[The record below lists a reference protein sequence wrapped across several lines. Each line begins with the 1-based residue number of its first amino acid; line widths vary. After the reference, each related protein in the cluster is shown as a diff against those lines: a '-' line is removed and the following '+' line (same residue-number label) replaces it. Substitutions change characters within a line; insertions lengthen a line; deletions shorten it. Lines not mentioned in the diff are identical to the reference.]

1 MAMNYGGWAGKVLW
15 VNLTTSEIW
24 TEPTEKYLDYLGGSG
39 IGYKILWDHHVDGQ
53 LGTDPENVIVYSI
66 GPLTGSGVICSGRMT
81 VTSRSPATPGHL
93 ITDGHVGGHIG
104 PEFKY
109 AGYDAL
115 AVVGKANSPV
125 WIRIEDDKVSIESAT
140 AIWGKG
146 TFDSNAEL
154 NKLMGQ
160 DAQVFSIGQA
170 GENLVP
176 MSGFMTPGG
185 HAAGGHGAVMG
196 SKNLKGVGVRGTGT
210 CRIKASRDDMR
221 ALDDHILGIIGS
233 NNNNVVPSTPQSWA
247 EYSSSGSRWKARD
260 AIKWGA
266 ADEPVE
272 LGEVAW
278 NERNRIGY
286 RCSMAEMYVGVEYT
300 NKWLKRMGGCHACP
314 IRCYCEMKVPELKS
328 RFKFKSEY
336 ITNTCGGFI
345 WGNYLMPTTSG
356 TEQFALTAT
365 AGAYLRDDYGIFSGY
380 GLTHHMFKVMKK
392 ADIFKDLLTPE
403 EFADVPW
410 ELWDN
415 NEPEFLVDLYKR
427 VAFPDSYSHP
437 NGLGRMMGDPVSYI
451 DIWKLDGTNDAIGNW
466 NIYAEHDVHLFNR
479 SMRHALHHASECAS
493 QVGTLINV
501 IFNRDPM
508 CHSHINVVNGGLPH
522 DILAEVCA
530 EKFGEGAFDPVK
542 WYTPINQG
550 KVNFA
555 KWCVVKNVL
564 HDSLTICN
572 WVFPL
577 IISPDK
583 DKNYRGDSTIEAQMY
598 SLVTGNKVSEEELD
612 IMAERTVQLHRAFTA
627 LEMNST
633 NLRLDHDVLSDWVYD
648 VDADKNF
655 GDQGTIKMDRDD
667 IQKALGMFYESW
679 GWDSETGI
687 PTRATLEKFGL
698 GYAADKLEAKGLLPE

>member
-115 AVVGKANSPV
+115 AVIGKANSPV

-154 NKLMGQ
+154 TKLMGQ

-196 SKNLKGVGVRGTGT
+196 SKNLKGVGVHGTGT
-210 CRIKASRDDMR
+210 CTIKASRDEMR

-247 EYSSSGSRWKARD
+247 EYYSSGSRWKARD
-260 AIKWGA
+260 EIKWGA

-345 WGNYLMPTTSG
+345 WGNYLMPTTAG
-356 TEQFALTAT
+356 TEQYALTAT

-380 GLTHHMFKVMKK
+380 GLTHH
-392 ADIFKDLLTPE
+392 IFKDMKTADLFKHLLSAE

-410 ELWDN
+410 EQWDN

-427 VAFPDSYSHP
+427 VAFPDSYPHE
-437 NGLGRMMGDPVSYI
+437 NALGRMMGDPVSYI
-451 DIWKLDGTNDAIGNW
+451 DIWKLDGTNPVIDNW
-466 NIYAEHDVHLFNR
+466 NIYAESNVHLFNR

-508 CHSHINVVNGGLPH
+508 CHSHINVVNGGLPY

-583 DKNYRGDSTIEAQMY
+583 EKNYRGDSSIEAQMY
-598 SLVTGNKVSEEELD
+598 SLVTGDKVTEEELD

-627 LEMNST
+627 LEMNS
-633 NLRLDHDVLSDWVYD
+633 NDLRRDHDVLSDWVYD
-648 VDADKNF
+648 IDPDKNF

-667 IQKALGMFYESW
+667 IQKALGMFYEAW

-698 GYAADKLEAKGLLPE
+698 GYAADKLAAKGLLPG